1 MTDPLTTSMEARFE
15 ALQVEWSGVR
25 HQLRSHVARWEE
37 RRAQLAEEEVQLRD
51 TGRWIHGRSDY
62 LGVLGRER
70 DELSHSRMIAWLLDP
85 CARHGLGSRVLAG
98 LISTVFGSLAVPGL
112 ARAITRC
119 EELLVDGRLD
129 VVVRAPGLHLVI
141 ENKVDAAEDGQC
153 QYYSE
158 HLPAEALCVL
168 LSPDGRMPAD
178 KPSQADD
185 GRPVVVNRFKP
196 LRYSEFA
203 DILRAA
209 LNSTPTATDGRRIA
223 EDYLLTLDMELYDD

>member
-1 MTDPLTTSMEARFE
+1 MTGPRITSMEARF
-15 ALQVEWSGVR
+15 ADLQDEWAAVR
-25 HQLRSHVARWEE
+25 HQLRSHVVRWED
-37 RRAQLAEEEVQLRD
+37 RRAQLADEEAQLRD

-98 LISTVFGSLAVPGL
+98 LVSAVFGSFAVPGL
-112 ARAITRC
+112 ARAISRC
-119 EELLVDGRLD
+119 EEPLVDGRLD
-129 VVVRAPGLHLVI
+129 IVVRAPGLHLVI
-141 ENKVDAAEDGQC
+141 ENKVDASEDGQC

-158 HLPAEALCVL
+158 HLAADALCVL

-178 KPSQADD
+178 KLLADY

-209 LNSTPTATDGRRIA
+209 LKSTPTAADGRRIA